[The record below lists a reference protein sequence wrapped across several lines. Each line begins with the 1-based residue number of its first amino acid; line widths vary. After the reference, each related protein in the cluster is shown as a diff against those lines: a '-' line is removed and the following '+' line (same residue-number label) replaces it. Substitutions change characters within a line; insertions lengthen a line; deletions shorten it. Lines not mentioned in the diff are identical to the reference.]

1 MTGRRLAE
9 TETLFFSQYKHHNRM
24 KSLLRRLAFSAALLL
39 ALLGASQSANA
50 QRGESTF
57 GLQAGYTSTNKSA
70 VAGLFFQYGISDRLR
85 IAPQAGCV
93 FRNEGLDA
101 FQADINL
108 HFPFRFTPASAQLYP
123 IVGVNF
129 SSWTRHDEVEDSE
142 ATDRKSRLGGN
153 VGIGFQ
159 LKATS
164 SLKLKVEC
172 VYTVMKQYSTFAP
185 TIGIGY
191 VF

>member
-1 MTGRRLAE
+1 
-9 TETLFFSQYKHHNRM
+9 M
-24 KSLLRRLAFSAALLL
+24 KSSLRRIAFAAAFMMVLL
-39 ALLGASQSANA
+39 ATSHSSMA
-50 QRGESTF
+50 QKGESTF

-70 VAGLFFQYGISDRLR
+70 VAGLFFQYSFSDALR

-101 FQADINL
+101 FQADVNM
-108 HFPFRFTPASAQLYP
+108 HFPLCFTPSRAQLYP
-123 IVGVNF
+123 IAGMNF
-129 SSWTRHDEVEDSE
+129 SSWTCHNAVENTE

-159 LKATS
+159 LKATP
-164 SLKLKVEC
+164 SLKLKIEG
-172 VYTVMKQYSTFAP
+172 VYTVMKQYSTFAA